1 MCPAPRPSPYTCP
14 TAFSRV
20 LPAMWSCHT
29 HHRRRRNPKFARP
42 GARGRVA
49 EGDSSIV
56 LPPTAQPN
64 PTQNGRNRKP
74 LYETRLL
81 RRPRPSE
88 ASKVPRKAQRRAGQ
102 AKQGGQAAVLRSAAV
117 TRRLLIYMLRR
128 FACNGSRLCV
138 AHRPAAA
145 GAPGAASANA
155 TTVAGL
161 PGTTLLKTP
170 YK

>member
-29 HHRRRRNPKFARP
+29 YHRRRRNPKFARP

-74 LYETRLL
+74 LYEPRLL

-88 ASKVPRKAQRRAGQ
+88 ASKVPRKAQRRAGR
-102 AKQGGQAAVLRSAAV
+102 AGGSPQVSGGDKATIDLHVAEVCMQRQPTLCRSPASGGGG
-117 TRRLLIYMLRR
+117 TWRRLSQRHHRR
-128 FACNGSRLCV
+128 RPSRND
-138 AHRPAAA
+138 
-145 GAPGAASANA
+145 APKNS
-155 TTVAGL
+155 V
-161 PGTTLLKTP
+161 
-170 YK
+170 